1 MLYCSAAV
9 SCNTAT
15 LQYRSTDISVFREW
29 IMTIGRFGLRRRNYD
44 FPPFRPPSEANSLL
58 LRVTRGCPWNR
69 CTFCSMYKGVKFEI
83 RDLEEILGD
92 IELARDLY
100 GDRIRTVF
108 IGDSNSLVAKTEML
122 VKILN
127 ALFSSFPHIE
137 RVTSYARAKTIAKKP
152 LEDLIKI
159 YEAGLTR
166 LHVGLETGDRD
177 LLQEIEKGASPEEMI
192 EAGRKAKEAG
202 FEYSLY
208 VLLGIGGEEK
218 WEQHAR
224 GTAEVLNQV
233 DPHFIRVRTF
243 IAQPNSLLYEAVE
256 EGRLH
261 PASPETILKE
271 TKLLLEKLQVTS
283 QFLSDHISNLLP
295 LHGKLPEDKERM
307 LQMIEEALTGLKEND
322 LLREEMEIRRHLTNL

>member
-1 MLYCSAAV
+1 
-9 SCNTAT
+9 
-15 LQYRSTDISVFREW
+15 
-29 IMTIGRFGLRRRNYD
+29 MTIGRFGLRRRNYD

-69 CTFCSMYKGVKFEI
+69 CTFCSMYKGMKFEI

-92 IELARDLY
+92 IELAKDLY
-100 GDRIRTVF
+100 GDRVRTIF

-159 YEAGLTR
+159 YQAGLTR

-177 LLQEIEKGASPEEMI
+177 LLKEIEKGATPEEMI
-192 EAGRKAKEAG
+192 EGGRKAKKAG

-208 VLLGIGGEEK
+208 VLLGVGGEEK
-218 WEQHAR
+218 WEQHAK

-243 IAQPNSLLYEAVE
+243 IPQPNSPLYEAMVE
-256 EGRLH
+256 GSFQ

-271 TKLLLEKLQVTS
+271 TKLLLEKLQVTP

-295 LHGKLPEDKERM
+295 LHGKLPEDKEKM
-307 LQMIEEALTGLKEND
+307 IQMIEEALKELREND
-322 LLREEMEIRRHLTNL
+322 LLREEMEMRRHLTNL

>member
-1 MLYCSAAV
+1 V
-9 SCNTAT
+9 
-15 LQYRSTDISVFREW
+15 
-29 IMTIGRFGLRRRNYD
+29 TIGRFGLRKRDYD

-69 CTFCSMYKGVKFEI
+69 CKFCSMYKGVKFEI

-92 IELARDLY
+92 IELAKDLY
-100 GDRIRTVF
+100 GDMIRTVF
-108 IGDSNSLVAKTEML
+108 IGDSNSLVVKTEML

-127 ALFSSFPHIE
+127 TLFCSFPHIE
-137 RVTSYARAKTIAKKP
+137 RVTSYARSKTIAKKT
-152 LEDLIKI
+152 LGDLRKI
-159 YEAGLTR
+159 HQAGLTR

-177 LLQEIEKGASPEEMI
+177 LLKEIEKGATPEEMV

-218 WEQHAR
+218 WQQHAR
-224 GTAEVLNQV
+224 GTAEVLNRV

-243 IAQPNSLLYEAVE
+243 IPQLNSPLYQAMI
-256 EGRLH
+256 EGRFKA
-261 PASPETILKE
+261 ASSETIIKE
-271 TKLLLEKLQVTS
+271 TKLLLENLEVTS

-295 LHGKLPEDKERM
+295 LHGKLPEDKEE
-307 LQMIEEALTGLKEND
+307 MIQTIDGALKDLKENE
-322 LLREEMEIRRHLTNL
+322 LVREEMEMRRRLANL

>member
-1 MLYCSAAV
+1 
-9 SCNTAT
+9 
-15 LQYRSTDISVFREW
+15 
-29 IMTIGRFGLRRRNYD
+29 MTIGRFGLRKRNYD

-69 CTFCSMYKGVKFEI
+69 CTFCSMYKGMKFEI

-92 IELARDLY
+92 IELAKDLY
-100 GDRIRTVF
+100 GDRVRTIF

-159 YEAGLTR
+159 YQAGLTR

-177 LLQEIEKGASPEEMI
+177 LLKEIEKGATPEEMI
-192 EAGRKAKEAG
+192 EGGRKAKKAG

-208 VLLGIGGEEK
+208 VLLGVGGEEK

-243 IAQPNSLLYEAVE
+243 IPQPNSPLYEAMVE
-256 EGRLH
+256 GSFQ

-295 LHGKLPEDKERM
+295 LHGKLPEDKEKMIQM
-307 LQMIEEALTGLKEND
+307 LEEALKELREND
-322 LLREEMEIRRHLTNL
+322 LLREEMEMRRHLTNL

>member
-1 MLYCSAAV
+1 M
-9 SCNTAT
+9 T
-15 LQYRSTDISVFREW
+15 L
-29 IMTIGRFGLRRRNYD
+29 GRFGLRRRDYD

-69 CTFCSMYKGVKFEI
+69 CAFCSMYKGTKFEI
-83 RDLEEILGD
+83 RPVEEVLGD
-92 IELARDLY
+92 IESARDLY
-100 GDRIRTVF
+100 GDRVTTVF
-108 IGDSNSLVAKTEML
+108 IGDSNSLVVKTEML

-127 ALFSSFPHIE
+127 ALLSSFPHIE

-159 YEAGLTR
+159 RQAGLDR

-177 LLQEIEKGASPEEMI
+177 LLQEIAKGATPEEMV

-218 WEQHAR
+218 WEQHAK
-224 GTAEVLNQV
+224 GTAEVLNQI

-243 IAQPNSLLYEAVE
+243 IPQPNSSIYEAMT
-256 EGRLH
+256 EGRFQ
-261 PASPETILKE
+261 PPRPETILKE

-283 QFLSDHISNLLP
+283 QFLSDHVSNLLP
-295 LHGKLPEDKERM
+295 LHGKFPDDKEK
-307 LQMIEEALTGLKEND
+307 LIQMVEEAIKGLEENEG
-322 LLREEMEIRRHLTNL
+322 LREEMEMRRHLTNL

>member
-1 MLYCSAAV
+1 
-9 SCNTAT
+9 
-15 LQYRSTDISVFREW
+15 
-29 IMTIGRFGLRRRNYD
+29 MTIGRFGLRKRNYD

-69 CTFCSMYKGVKFEI
+69 CTFCSMYKGMKFEI

-92 IELARDLY
+92 IKLAKDLY
-100 GDRIRTVF
+100 GDRVRTIF

-159 YEAGLTR
+159 YQAGLTR

-177 LLQEIEKGASPEEMI
+177 LLKEIEKGATPEEMI
-192 EAGRKAKEAG
+192 EGGRKAKKAG

-208 VLLGIGGEEK
+208 VLLGVGGEEK

-243 IAQPNSLLYEAVE
+243 IPQPNSPLYEAMVE
-256 EGRLH
+256 GSFQ

-295 LHGKLPEDKERM
+295 LHGKLPEDKEKMIQM
-307 LQMIEEALTGLKEND
+307 LEEALKELREND
-322 LLREEMEIRRHLTNL
+322 FLREEMEMRRHLTNL

>member
-1 MLYCSAAV
+1 
-9 SCNTAT
+9 
-15 LQYRSTDISVFREW
+15 
-29 IMTIGRFGLRRRNYD
+29 MTIGRFGLRRRDYD

-69 CTFCSMYKGVKFEI
+69 CAFCSMYKGMKFEI
-83 RDLEEILGD
+83 RDLEEVLGD
-92 IELARDLY
+92 IELAGDLY
-100 GDRIRTVF
+100 GDRVRTVF

-127 ALFSSFPHIE
+127 ALSSSFPHVE

-152 LEDLIKI
+152 LEDLRKI
-159 YEAGLTR
+159 FQAGLTR
-166 LHVGLETGDRD
+166 LHVGLETGDRE
-177 LLQEIEKGASPEEMI
+177 LLKKIEKGATPEEMI

-218 WEQHAR
+218 WEQHAK

-243 IAQPNSLLYEAVE
+243 IPQPNSPLYEAME
-256 EGRLH
+256 QGQFQ
-261 PASPETILKE
+261 PASAESILKE

-295 LHGKLPEDKERM
+295 LHGKLPEDKEK
-307 LQMIEEALTGLKEND
+307 MIDLVDEGLKELTEND
-322 LLREEMEIRRHLTNL
+322 RLREEMEMRRHLTNL

>member
-1 MLYCSAAV
+1 
-9 SCNTAT
+9 
-15 LQYRSTDISVFREW
+15 
-29 IMTIGRFGLRRRNYD
+29 MTIGRFGLRRTNYD

-69 CTFCSMYKGVKFEI
+69 CTFCSMYKGMKFEV
-83 RDLEEILGD
+83 RGLEEILGD

-100 GDRIRTVF
+100 GDRIGTVF

-122 VKILN
+122 VKVLN
-127 ALFSSFPHIE
+127 TLFTSFPNIQ
-137 RVTSYARAKTIAKKP
+137 RVTSYARAKTITKKP

-159 YEAGLTR
+159 YQAGLTR
-166 LHVGLETGDRD
+166 LHVGLETGDRE
-177 LLQEIEKGASPEEMI
+177 LLKEIEKGATPEEMI
-192 EAGRKAKEAG
+192 EAGKRAKEAG

-224 GTAEVLNQV
+224 GTAEVLNQIN
-233 DPHFIRVRTF
+233 PHFIRVRTF
-243 IAQPNSLLYEAVE
+243 IPQPNSPLYEAMVK
-256 EGRLH
+256 GRFQ

-295 LHGKLPEDKERM
+295 LHGKLPEDKEKM
-307 LQMIEEALTGLKEND
+307 IQMIGEALKELKEND
-322 LLREEMEIRRHLTNL
+322 LLKEEMEMRRHLTHL

>member
-1 MLYCSAAV
+1 
-9 SCNTAT
+9 
-15 LQYRSTDISVFREW
+15 
-29 IMTIGRFGLRRRNYD
+29 MTIGRFGLRKKNYD

-69 CTFCSMYKGVKFEI
+69 CAFCSMYKGTKFEI
-83 RDLEEILGD
+83 RDLEEVLGD

-100 GDRIRTVF
+100 GERVGTVF
-108 IGDSNSLVAKTEML
+108 IGDSNSLVAKTDML
-122 VKILN
+122 VKILT
-127 ALFSSFPHIE
+127 ALSSSFPYVE

-152 LEDLIKI
+152 LEDLKKI
-159 YEAGLTR
+159 FQAGLTR
-166 LHVGLETGDRD
+166 LHVGLETGDRE
-177 LLQEIEKGASPEEMI
+177 LLKEIEKGATPEEMI

-218 WEQHAR
+218 WEQHAK

-243 IAQPNSLLYEAVE
+243 IPQPNSPLYEALE
-256 EGRLH
+256 QGH
-261 PASPETILKE
+261 FQPASAETILKE
-271 TKLLLEKLQVTS
+271 TRLLLERLQVTS

-295 LHGKLPEDKERM
+295 LHGKLPEDKEK
-307 LQMIEEALTGLKEND
+307 MIRLVDEGLKELTEND
-322 LLREEMEIRRHLTNL
+322 RLREEMEMRRHLTNL

>member
-1 MLYCSAAV
+1 
-9 SCNTAT
+9 
-15 LQYRSTDISVFREW
+15 
-29 IMTIGRFGLRRRNYD
+29 MTIGRFGLRRRDYD

-69 CTFCSMYKGVKFEI
+69 CAFCSMYKGMKFEI
-83 RDLEEILGD
+83 RELEEILED
-92 IELARDLY
+92 IESARELY
-100 GDRIRTVF
+100 GDRIRTIF
-108 IGDSNSLVAKTEML
+108 IGDSNSLVAKTEIL

-127 ALFSSFPHIE
+127 TLFSSFPHIE

-159 YEAGLTR
+159 RQAGLTR
-166 LHVGLETGDRD
+166 LHVGLETGDQD
-177 LLQEIEKGASPEEMI
+177 LLKAIEKGATPEEMV

-224 GTAEVLNQV
+224 GTAEVLNRI
-233 DPHFIRVRTF
+233 DPHFIRVRTLVP
-243 IAQPNSLLYEAVE
+243 QPNSPLYEAMT
-256 EGRLH
+256 EGRFQL
-261 PASPETILKE
+261 ASPETILKE
-271 TKLLLEKLQVTS
+271 TKMLLEGLHVTS

-295 LHGKLPEDKERM
+295 LHGNLPEDKERM
-307 LQMIEEALTGLKEND
+307 VQMIGEALKELKEND
-322 LLREEMEIRRHLTNL
+322 SLREEMEVRRHLPNL

>member
-1 MLYCSAAV
+1 
-9 SCNTAT
+9 
-15 LQYRSTDISVFREW
+15 
-29 IMTIGRFGLRRRNYD
+29 MTIGRFGLRRRNYD

-69 CTFCSMYKGVKFEI
+69 CTFCSMYKGMKFEI

-92 IELARDLY
+92 IELAKGLY
-100 GDRIRTVF
+100 GDRIGTIF

-122 VKILN
+122 VKVLN

-159 YEAGLTR
+159 YQAGLTR

-177 LLQEIEKGASPEEMI
+177 LLKKIEKGATPEEMI

-224 GTAEVLNQV
+224 GTAEVLNHI

-243 IAQPNSLLYEAVE
+243 IPQPNSPLYEAME
-256 EGRLH
+256 KGSFQ
-261 PASPETILKE
+261 PASPDTILKE
-271 TKLLLEKLQVTS
+271 TKLLLEELHVTS

-295 LHGKLPEDKERM
+295 LHGKLPEDKEKM
-307 LQMIEEALTGLKEND
+307 IQIIEEALKELGEND
-322 LLREEMEIRRHLTNL
+322 GLREEMEMRRHLTNL